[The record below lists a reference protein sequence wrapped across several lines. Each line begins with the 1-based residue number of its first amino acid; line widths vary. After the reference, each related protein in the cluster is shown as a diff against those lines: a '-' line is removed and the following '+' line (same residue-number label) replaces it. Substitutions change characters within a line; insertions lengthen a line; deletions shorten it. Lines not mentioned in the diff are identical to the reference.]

1 MGVAYGA
8 TLEPK
13 RETVMD
19 TLKWTGR
26 KQLPLIRQTESAECG
41 LACLVMM
48 ACWYGLQ
55 TDLPTLRERFSIS
68 TQGMTLQRLI
78 DCAADIQLSSRAVR
92 LEPVDLKSLSLPCIL
107 HWNMNHFVVL
117 HRVRGNRLFIHDP
130 DRGKVTISL
139 QDAGKHFTGVALELT
154 PSSGFTIQDERKK
167 INLRQL
173 TGRTPGLLSSM
184 YRIIIFALALEILT
198 LGSPLINQLVI
209 DEVLVAGDRSL
220 LTVIII
226 ALLLLT
232 LIQMM
237 LSLAHQ
243 WASITLSVN
252 FNMQWTAKV
261 FHHLVRLPLA
271 WFDARSKGSINARFE
286 AVDTIQQ
293 ALTTQVLEGILDV
306 LLVVTTLSMML
317 SYSSEMTLIAILAAI
332 IYGVLRVLWYP
343 SLRQSAEDAWD
354 AGARESG
361 YFLETLNGILS
372 LRINGVTAYRE
383 GTWLNLNVTRR
394 NTQLRQSRLLM
405 CYDIAHTLTGSVVSA
420 IILWKGAGEVLNGT
434 FTVGML
440 VAFLSYQMR
449 FSSSISSL
457 TDKFF
462 SWRMLDIYNE
472 RLADIVLTP
481 TEGHQQQPVQEYNR
495 ASVIPPIFLGNV
507 AGDNHPPL
515 SLDHVT
521 FSHKGGNKPILRKV
535 SLTLHSDE
543 IIAITGKSGCG
554 KSTLVKLILGVHFPD
569 EGTIGTFGILQT
581 HPDYFEVRRRIGT
594 VLQDD
599 HLFSGSIADN
609 IIFFSED
616 RNHERMT
623 QCAQLALIDNDI
635 MAMPMG
641 YQTLIGE
648 TGGGLSG
655 GQKQRILLARAL
667 YKKPGFLLLDEAT
680 SHLDV
685 ESEIQISKNLRQ
697 LGLPVLLIA
706 HRPETIASADR
717 VLYMADGCL
726 KELKH
731 QLTVNDGVS
740 EDYSADE
747 RGDNVHQNI
756 FIS

>member
-1 MGVAYGA
+1 MGS
-8 TLEPK
+8 LN
-13 RETVMD
+13 
-19 TLKWTGR
+19 WTGR
-26 KQLPLIRQTESAECG
+26 RRLPLIRQTESAECG
-41 LACLVMM
+41 LACLAMM
-48 ACWYGLQ
+48 ASWHGLQ
-55 TDLPTLRERFSIS
+55 TDLLTLRERFSIS

-78 DCAADIQLSSRAVR
+78 ECAAGIRLSSRAVR
-92 LEPVDLKSLSLPCIL
+92 LEPEDLKSLSLPCIL

-117 HRVRGNRLFIHDP
+117 HKVRGSRLVIHDP
-130 DRGKVTISL
+130 DKGKVTLSL
-139 QDAGKHFTGVALELT
+139 TEVGKHFTGVALELM
-154 PSSGFTIQDERKK
+154 PASDFTVRDERKK
-167 INLRQL
+167 IRLRQL
-173 TGRTPGLLSSM
+173 TGRTPGLLAAMS
-184 YRIIIFALALEILT
+184 RIIVFALALEILT
-198 LGSPLINQLVI
+198 LGSPLLNQLVI
-209 DEVLVAGDRSL
+209 DEVLVAADRSL
-220 LTVIII
+220 LSVIII
-226 ALLLLT
+226 ALLLLSLT
-232 LIQMM
+232 QML
-237 LSLAHQ
+237 LSLACQ

-252 FNMQWTAKV
+252 FNMQWTARV

-286 AVDTIQQ
+286 AVDMIQQ

-306 LLVVTTLSMML
+306 LLAVTALCMML
-317 SYSSEMTLIAILAAI
+317 LYSPEMTLIAVLAAI
-332 IYGVLRVLWYP
+332 IYGVMRALWYP

-361 YFLETLNGILS
+361 HFLETLNGILS

-383 GTWLNLNVTRR
+383 AAWLNLNVTRR

-405 CYDIAHTLTGSVVSA
+405 CYDIVHTLTGSVVSA
-420 IILWKGAGEVLNGT
+420 VVLWKGAGEVLNGT

-440 VAFLSYQMR
+440 VAYLSYQMR

-462 SWRMLDIYNE
+462 AWRMLDVYNE

-481 TEGHQQQPVQEYNR
+481 TEGHQQQPDKEGNNT
-495 ASVIPPIFLGNV
+495 SVIPFEFRGIT
-507 AGDNHPPL
+507 AEDTCPPL
-515 SLDHVT
+515 SMEHIV
-521 FSHKGGNKPILRKV
+521 FSHKGGNKPILRGV
-535 SLTLHSDE
+535 SMTLYPGE
-543 IIAITGKSGCG
+543 VVAITGKSGCG
-554 KSTLVKLILGVHFPD
+554 KSTLVKLILGIHIPD
-569 EGTIGTFGILQT
+569 EGTIRTFGIPQM
-581 HPDYFEVRRRIGT
+581 HPDYFQVRRSIGT

-599 HLFSGSIADN
+599 HLFRGSIADN

-616 RNHERMT
+616 RNQERMI
-623 QCAQLALIDNDI
+623 QCARLALIDIDV

-685 ESEIQISKNLRQ
+685 ESEIQISQTLRQ

-717 VLYMADGCL
+717 VLYLADGYLTDL
-726 KELKH
+726 KLQH
-731 QLTVNDGVS
+731 NVNDGESVCDLTDDRVV
-740 EDYSADE
+740 E
-747 RGDNVHQNI
+747 NQP
-756 FIS
+756 

>member
-1 MGVAYGA
+1 M
-8 TLEPK
+8 EP
-13 RETVMD
+13 V
-19 TLKWTGR
+19 KWTGKKR
-26 KQLPLIRQTESAECG
+26 LPVIRQTESAECG
-41 LACLVMM
+41 LACLTMI
-48 ACWYGLQ
+48 ACWHGLL

-68 TQGMTLQRLI
+68 TQGMTLQRLME
-78 DCAADIQLSSRAVR
+78 CASGIRLSSRAVR
-92 LEPVDLKSLSLPCIL
+92 LEPEDLKSLSLPCIL
-107 HWNMNHFVVL
+107 HWKINHFVVL
-117 HRVRGNRLFIHDP
+117 HKVQGGKLVIHDP
-130 DRGKVTISL
+130 DKGRVTLSL

-154 PSSGFTIQDERKK
+154 PAGDFTVRDERKK
-167 INLRQL
+167 IRLRQL
-173 TGRTPGLLSSM
+173 TGETPGLRTAML
-184 YRIIIFALALEILT
+184 RIIIFALALEVLT
-198 LGSPLINQLVI
+198 LGSPLINQMVI
-209 DEVLVAGDRSL
+209 DEVLVAADRSL

-226 ALLLLT
+226 ALLLLSLT
-232 LIQMM
+232 QML
-237 LSLAHQ
+237 LSLARQ

-252 FNMQWTAKV
+252 FNMQWTARV

-306 LLVVTTLSMML
+306 LLVVTTLCMML
-317 SYSSEMTLIAILAAI
+317 LYSPEMTLIALLAAI
-332 IYGVLRVLWYP
+332 IYGVLRALWYP

-383 GTWLNLNVTRR
+383 AAWLNLNVTRR

-420 IILWKGAGEVLNGT
+420 VVLWKGAGEVLNGS

-440 VAFLSYQMR
+440 VAYLSYQMR

-462 SWRMLDIYNE
+462 SWRMLDIYND
-472 RLADIVLTP
+472 RLADILLTP
-481 TEGHQQQPVQEYNR
+481 TEGYQQQPVQEYNST
-495 ASVIPPIFLGNV
+495 SVIPPISRGTV
-507 AGDNHPPL
+507 AGDDHPPL
-515 SLDHVT
+515 SLEHIT
-521 FSHKGGNKPILRKV
+521 FSHKGGHKPILRGA
-535 SLTLHSDE
+535 SLTLYPGE
-543 IIAITGKSGCG
+543 VVAITGKSGCG
-554 KSTLVKLILGVHFPD
+554 KSTLVKLILGIHIPD
-569 EGTIGTFGILQT
+569 EGTIRTFGILQT
-581 HPDYFEVRRRIGT
+581 HPDYFQVRRRIGT

-609 IIFFSED
+609 IIFYSED

-623 QCAQLALIDNDI
+623 RCAQLALIDSDI

-685 ESEIQISKNLRQ
+685 ESEIQISQTLRL

-717 VLYMADGCL
+717 VLYLADGDFT
-726 KELKH
+726 ELKH
-731 QLTVNDGVS
+731 PFTVDDGNVMCAPADGRVGEVQQNVLTP
-740 EDYSADE
+740 
-747 RGDNVHQNI
+747 
-756 FIS
+756 

>member
-1 MGVAYGA
+1 M
-8 TLEPK
+8 
-13 RETVMD
+13 
-19 TLKWTGR
+19 
-26 KQLPLIRQTESAECG
+26 I
-41 LACLVMM
+41 
-48 ACWYGLQ
+48 ACWHGLL

-68 TQGMTLQRLI
+68 TQGMTLQRLME
-78 DCAADIQLSSRAVR
+78 CASGIRLSSRAVR
-92 LEPVDLKSLSLPCIL
+92 LEPEDLKSLSLPCIL
-107 HWNMNHFVVL
+107 HWNINHFVVL
-117 HRVRGNRLFIHDP
+117 HKVQGSKLVIHDP
-130 DRGKVTISL
+130 DKGRVTLSL

-154 PSSGFTIQDERKK
+154 PAGDFTVRDERKK
-167 INLRQL
+167 IQLRQL
-173 TGRTPGLLSSM
+173 TGKTPGLRTAML
-184 YRIIIFALALEILT
+184 RIIIFALALEVLT
-198 LGSPLINQLVI
+198 LGSPLINQMVI
-209 DEVLVAGDRSL
+209 DEVLVAADRSL

-226 ALLLLT
+226 ALLLLSLT
-232 LIQMM
+232 QML
-237 LSLAHQ
+237 LSLARQ

-252 FNMQWTAKV
+252 FNMQWTARV

-306 LLVVTTLSMML
+306 LLVVTTLCMML
-317 SYSSEMTLIAILAAI
+317 LYSPEMTLIALLAAI
-332 IYGVLRVLWYP
+332 IYGVLRALWYP

-372 LRINGVTAYRE
+372 LRINGVTAFRE
-383 GTWLNLNVTRR
+383 AAWLNLNVTRR

-420 IILWKGAGEVLNGT
+420 VILWKGAGEVLNGT

-440 VAFLSYQMR
+440 VAYLSYQMR

-462 SWRMLDIYNE
+462 SWRMLDIYND

-481 TEGHQQQPVQEYNR
+481 TEGHQQQPVQEDNST
-495 ASVIPPIFLGNV
+495 SVFPPISRGDV
-507 AGDNHPPL
+507 AGDDHPPL
-515 SLDHVT
+515 SLEHVT
-521 FSHKGGNKPILRKV
+521 FSHKGGNKPILRGV
-535 SLTLHSDE
+535 SLTLHPGE
-543 IIAITGKSGCG
+543 VVAITGKSGCG
-554 KSTLVKLILGVHFPD
+554 KSTLVKLILGVHIPD
-569 EGTIGTFGILQT
+569 EGTIRTFGILQT
-581 HPDYFEVRRRIGT
+581 HPNYFQVRRRIGT

-616 RNHERMT
+616 RNHERMAR
-623 QCAQLALIDNDI
+623 CAQLALIDNDI

-655 GQKQRILLARAL
+655 GQKQRVLLARAL
-667 YKKPGFLLLDEAT
+667 YKRPGFLLLDEAT

-685 ESEIQISKNLRQ
+685 ESEIQISQTLRL
-697 LGLPVLLIA
+697 LGLPVLLVA

-717 VLYMADGCL
+717 VVYLADGDFT
-726 KELKH
+726 ELKSPFTVDDGEVMCAPADDRVGDA
-731 QLTVNDGVS
+731 QQNVLT
-740 EDYSADE
+740 
-747 RGDNVHQNI
+747 R
-756 FIS
+756 

>member
-1 MGVAYGA
+1 MGS
-8 TLEPK
+8 LN
-13 RETVMD
+13 
-19 TLKWTGR
+19 WTGR
-26 KQLPLIRQTESAECG
+26 RRLPLIRQTESAECG
-41 LACLVMM
+41 LACLAMM
-48 ACWYGLQ
+48 ASWHGLQ
-55 TDLPTLRERFSIS
+55 TDLLTLRERFSIS

-78 DCAADIQLSSRAVR
+78 ECAAGIRLSSRAVR
-92 LEPVDLKSLSLPCIL
+92 LEPEDLKSLSLPCIL

-117 HRVRGNRLFIHDP
+117 HKVRGSRLVIHDP
-130 DRGKVTISL
+130 DKGKVTLSL
-139 QDAGKHFTGVALELT
+139 TEVGKHFTGVALELM
-154 PSSGFTIQDERKK
+154 PASDFTVRDERKK
-167 INLRQL
+167 IRLRQL
-173 TGRTPGLLSSM
+173 TGKTPGLLAAMS
-184 YRIIIFALALEILT
+184 RIIVFALALEILT
-198 LGSPLINQLVI
+198 LGSPLLNQLVI
-209 DEVLVAGDRSL
+209 DEVLVAADRSL
-220 LTVIII
+220 LSVIII
-226 ALLLLT
+226 ALLLLSLT
-232 LIQMM
+232 QML
-237 LSLAHQ
+237 LSLACQ

-252 FNMQWTAKV
+252 FNMQWTARV

-286 AVDTIQQ
+286 AVDMIQQ

-306 LLVVTTLSMML
+306 LLAVTALCMML
-317 SYSSEMTLIAILAAI
+317 LYSPEMTLIAVLAAI
-332 IYGVLRVLWYP
+332 IYGVMRALWYP

-361 YFLETLNGILS
+361 HFLETLNGILS

-383 GTWLNLNVTRR
+383 AAWLNLNVTRR

-405 CYDIAHTLTGSVVSA
+405 CYDIVHTLTGSVVSA
-420 IILWKGAGEVLNGT
+420 VVLWKGAGEVLNGT

-440 VAFLSYQMR
+440 VAYLSYQMR

-462 SWRMLDIYNE
+462 AWRMLDVYNE

-481 TEGHQQQPVQEYNR
+481 TEGHQQQPDKEDNNT
-495 ASVIPPIFLGNV
+495 SVIPFEFRGTT
-507 AGDNHPPL
+507 AEDTCPPL
-515 SLDHVT
+515 SMEHIV
-521 FSHKGGNKPILRKV
+521 FSHKGGNKPILRGV
-535 SLTLHSDE
+535 SMTLYPGE
-543 IIAITGKSGCG
+543 VVAITGKSGCG
-554 KSTLVKLILGVHFPD
+554 KSTLVKLILGIHIPD
-569 EGTIGTFGILQT
+569 EGTIRTFGIPQM
-581 HPDYFEVRRRIGT
+581 HPDYFQVRRSIGT

-599 HLFSGSIADN
+599 HLFRGSIADN

-616 RNHERMT
+616 RNQERMI
-623 QCAQLALIDNDI
+623 QCARLALIDIDV

-685 ESEIQISKNLRQ
+685 ESEIQISQTLRQ

-717 VLYMADGCL
+717 VLYLADGYLTDL
-726 KELKH
+726 KLQH
-731 QLTVNDGVS
+731 NVNDGESVCDLTDDRVV
-740 EDYSADE
+740 E
-747 RGDNVHQNI
+747 NQP
-756 FIS
+756 